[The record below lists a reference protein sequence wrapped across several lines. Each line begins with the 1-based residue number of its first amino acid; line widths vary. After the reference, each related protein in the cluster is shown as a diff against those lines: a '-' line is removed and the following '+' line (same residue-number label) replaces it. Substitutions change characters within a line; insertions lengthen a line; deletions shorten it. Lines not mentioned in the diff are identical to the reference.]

1 MLPGFALHLPE
12 SMKKKS
18 TPSGNIEWGNHFVS
32 FLSALLGIFIALQLE
47 EWRENRAEVQRAK
60 EAIAAIKAESDSN
73 IALYRYN
80 IQGLKGQAECL
91 RFFRTHES
99 KGFLLANP
107 QEFEALKSK
116 YPKRFQFRMMEKIN
130 DSLNRYEG
138 EPRVDFLPNSG
149 FSSSA
154 WHSAEISGILP
165 KFSQDKISALTFIYD
180 WVNKD
185 LGFSD
190 ADFFARIISRYGNIS
205 DIREVERNYS
215 LLAEIYEFK
224 LRHIQER
231 YEKMNWQT
239 EP

>member
-1 MLPGFALHLPE
+1 
-12 SMKKKS
+12 MKKKS
-18 TPSGNIEWGNHFVS
+18 TSSGNVDWGNHFVS

-47 EWRENRAEVQRAK
+47 EWREVRSEVLRAN
-60 EAIAAIKAESDSN
+60 EAMAAIKAEVDSN

-91 RFFRTHES
+91 KFFRSHES
-99 KGFLLANP
+99 EGYLFASPK
-107 QEFEALKSK
+107 EFEAMKRK
-116 YPKRFQFRMMEKIN
+116 YPKRFQFRMMEKVN
-130 DSLNRYEG
+130 DSLCRYEG

-154 WHSAEISGILP
+154 WHSAEISGVLP
-165 KFSQDKISALTFIYD
+165 QFGQEKISALTFIYD

-190 ADFFARIISRYGNIS
+190 AEFFARIISRYGTIS

-224 LRHIQER
+224 LKNIQER
-231 YEKMNWQT
+231 YNKLDWEAGH
-239 EP
+239 